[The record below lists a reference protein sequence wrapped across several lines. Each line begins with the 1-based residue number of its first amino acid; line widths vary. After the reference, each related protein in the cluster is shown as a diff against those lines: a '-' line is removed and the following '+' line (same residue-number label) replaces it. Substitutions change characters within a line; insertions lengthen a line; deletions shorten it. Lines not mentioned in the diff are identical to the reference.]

1 MELNKAVI
9 FLILSLG
16 TACIAR
22 AQNDGAV
29 APDTPP
35 ARPAEADFSRAAPA
49 ARETPD
55 RWKWLKNTYWYVPA
69 PNLPAFLFDA
79 DREELNAGPRPDR
92 FSYHRLSRRIFL
104 G

>member
-29 APDTPP
+29 APDTR
-35 ARPAEADFSRAAPA
+35 RPGPLTPISA
-49 ARETPD
+49 AR
-55 RWKWLKNTYWYVPA
+55 
-69 PNLPAFLFDA
+69 LPQPEKLPIDGNGS
-79 DREELNAGPRPDR
+79 RIHTGTC
-92 FSYHRLSRRIFL
+92 RLLTCQPSCLTQIGRS
-104 G
+104 

>member
-35 ARPAEADFSRAAPA
+35 ARPAEADFSSATPA

-55 RWKWLKNTYWYVPA
+55 RWKWLKHT
-69 PNLPAFLFDA
+69 
-79 DREELNAGPRPDR
+79 GTC
-92 FSYHRLSRRIFL
+92 RLLTCQPSCLTQIGRS
-104 G
+104 